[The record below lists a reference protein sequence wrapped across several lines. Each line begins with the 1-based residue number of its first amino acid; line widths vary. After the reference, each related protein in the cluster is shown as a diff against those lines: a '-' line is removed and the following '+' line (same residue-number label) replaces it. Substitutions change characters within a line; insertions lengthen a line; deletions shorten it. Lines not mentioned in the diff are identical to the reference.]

1 MDKDY
6 FEENKRQYAMSFN
19 RGSIMNTSRDLLINQ
34 SQNFKLS
41 LRKNRL
47 NNFITAKRMMNQAR
61 QNRKL
66 EITLD
71 AINLSNI
78 DTHPTFSTMD
88 ELYQFIKRN
97 LNSKNKEEI
106 KFGIYLLKHY
116 INSNIEQSSS
126 ELDEFN
132 TNLISDLFDVF
143 DIFIE
148 KDLLITYELLNI
160 MINLTSPR
168 AKL

>member
-78 DTHPTFSTMD
+78 DTHPTFPTKKSS
-88 ELYQFIKRN
+88 FIP
-97 LNSKNKEEI
+97 NS
-106 KFGIYLLKHY
+106 H
-116 INSNIEQSSS
+116 
-126 ELDEFN
+126 
-132 TNLISDLFDVF
+132 
-143 DIFIE
+143 
-148 KDLLITYELLNI
+148 
-160 MINLTSPR
+160 
-168 AKL
+168 